1 MLINCPKCNFSQ
13 PQDQYCASCGVDMLA
28 YRPKQKPF
36 FQRLVV
42 NPVFQ
47 IAALALVVIGVYSLV
62 GYQHRMEIRDRIS
75 DIENASNTQIV
86 QKHESASVDAAAKTE
101 AVANET
107 AGATTTEVSAT
118 EAQPEAAVAAAPV
131 AQSLVAEAPEPAAA
145 AEEAAPPAP
154 REATAAA
161 APAAAPTNV
170 RVVFAEIQKPFL
182 AELLADART
191 PASVGSIHTGVVANL
206 DKRLS
211 EKSQEWSMV
220 DQAAPKPIKAGAP
233 AIFYNGLRDEAS
245 GQFVGYAVEVNPSGE
260 DPSQLQV
267 TVWRMLRGEN
277 GQVEEFQVP
286 LPDTFAISR
295 DTGIFIAGSMPRRSP
310 SSTEAELY
318 RGIKVLSVLNRESF
332 RAGASDFVIFIQPK

>member
-62 GYQHRMEIRDRIS
+62 GYQHRMEIRDRINE
-75 DIENASNTQIV
+75 IENASNTQIV
-86 QKHESASVDAAAKTE
+86 QKHESSSVDVAAKTDAAPVE
-101 AVANET
+101 A
-107 AGATTTEVSAT
+107 AGADSTEVAAA
-118 EAQPEAAVAAAPV
+118 EPAPEAATAAAPV
-131 AQSLVAEAPEPAAA
+131 AQSLVADAQEPAT
-145 AEEAAPPAP
+145 AEDSAPSTA
-154 REATAAA
+154 REASAAA

-182 AELLADART
+182 AELVAEART
-191 PASVGSIHTGVVANL
+191 PASVGSIHTGVVSNL

-211 EKSQEWSMV
+211 EKAQEWSMV
-220 DQAAPKPIKAGAP
+220 DQAAPKPIKAGSP

-260 DPSQLQV
+260 DPGQLQV

-286 LPDTFAISR
+286 LPDTFAIAR
-295 DTGIFIAGSMPRRSP
+295 DTGIYIAGSMPRRSP